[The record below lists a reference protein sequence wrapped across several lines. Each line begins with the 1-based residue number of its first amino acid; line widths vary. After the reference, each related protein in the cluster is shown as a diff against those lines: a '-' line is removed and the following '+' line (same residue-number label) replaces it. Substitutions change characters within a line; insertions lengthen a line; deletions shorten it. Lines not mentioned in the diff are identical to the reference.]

1 MPIDFAALRKQNAE
15 RLQQLKSEY
24 PKKTLTEE
32 VESEF
37 HKGLTPEQAIEELL
51 ENGQEVNGWEREF
64 LHSIR
69 NWMLSPRYTGL
80 SVKQKHTFEKI
91 CRNNNL
97 QFPTSAIP
105 TKDNRYAT
113 NEYVAP
119 YENRN
124 SAPVKNFG
132 FDNYDD
138 DIPF

>member
-1 MPIDFAALRKQNAE
+1 MAIDFAALRRQNAE
-15 RLQQLKSEY
+15 RLQQVKNRT
-24 PKKTLTEE
+24 PKKPLAEE
-32 VESEF
+32 VDSEF
-37 HKGLTPEQAIEELL
+37 HKGLTPQQAIDELIT
-51 ENGQEVNGWEREF
+51 NGQQVNDWEREF

-69 NWMLSPRYTGL
+69 NWMRSPRYSGL
-80 SVKQKHTFEKI
+80 SVKQKHIFEKI

-113 NEYVAP
+113 NDYVAP